1 MLTCFFCVPGCGKTT
16 LLTKFAIS
24 ELRKIEKGKSPYT
37 AVYTNFYVE
46 GCNQIDFAL
55 LEKYKLY
62 DCLIILDEITLD
74 ADNRKFKDFTNG
86 HRDYFILHRH
96 IGNDIIYATQSYETV
111 DLKIRQLTQEL
122 WYMSKTVVP
131 FLSNYTTAKR
141 IYRKIDIN
149 EHTSELKLGYRFC
162 NLIESFFVSNF
173 KLVYRPFYYR
183 YFDSFDEN
191 ALERRPVLPAVP
203 WTKNRKHSY
212 NVGVEYLKAKKE
224 SICAFFTKLKSKI
237 ARSDVQLLSDP
248 SPAEESDQ
256 LSDCAICTNSDSER
270 FKALF
275 TEKLHN
281 RT

>member
-1 MLTCFFCVPGCGKTT
+1 MLTCYFGVPGCGKST
-16 LLTKFAIS
+16 LLTKFAIK
-24 ELRKIEKGKSPYT
+24 ELRRIQKGKSKYT

-46 GCNQIDFAL
+46 GCNQIDFAQL
-55 LEKYKLY
+55 QNYKLY
-62 DCLIILDEITLD
+62 DCLILLDEITLD
-74 ADNRKFKDFTNG
+74 ADNRKFKEFTNG

-162 NLIESFFVSNF
+162 NLLESFFTSNF
-173 KLVYRPFYYR
+173 KIVYRPFFYK
-183 YFDSFDEN
+183 YFDSFEEN
-191 ALERRPVLPAVP
+191 ALAKRPVLPQIP
-203 WTKNRKHSY
+203 WCNEPKHTY
-212 NVGVEYLKAKKE
+212 NVFFEYLKEKKNKIQ
-224 SICAFFTKLKSKI
+224 SFFIKNRQNAQKTAVSGGPEI
-237 ARSDVQLLSDP
+237 VQPDEDIDTEK
-248 SPAEESDQ
+248 A
-256 LSDCAICTNSDSER
+256 

-275 TEKLHN
+275 TEKLHTK
-281 RT
+281 RTS